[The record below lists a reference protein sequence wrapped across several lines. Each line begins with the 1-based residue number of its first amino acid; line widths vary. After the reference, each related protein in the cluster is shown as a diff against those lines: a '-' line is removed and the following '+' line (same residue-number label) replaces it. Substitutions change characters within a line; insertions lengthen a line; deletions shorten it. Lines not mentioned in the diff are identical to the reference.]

1 MQSAAHLCAILVS
14 ESDLYFLSP
23 FPPGVALLS
32 SEYPEQ
38 ILPTLLA
45 RYGHP
50 TQGTEDAPAAVSR
63 MKLGEVLMRV
73 TRALGEWCL
82 GTGWCWD
89 ILEIKASE
97 IPGFVGLRVPAVP
110 TRDHRGASRWGQAPH
125 GQGEAEG
132 TPMVQGCER
141 CRGKEVSRK
150 MLPGKPSPRLEFVAQ
165 GAAIPWKTPSSCL
178 RGRGEP
184 APGAFQASP
193 CVGGL
198 APWDRDPAL
207 PPGSFPAEAQGQ
219 ERGRGSRSRPP
230 SPSAAL
236 AGLRG
241 RREAPGHAGLRDESC
256 ARPFRQLL
264 LGHVLKRLVLLL
276 VEARLTRA
284 GVRCFQGTKGRR
296 KPLSP
301 VLWGC
306 RQPHPKGL
314 SWAGTSKGSRQ
325 RLAACPPG
333 PCTLPS
339 VSDLP
344 GA

>member
-1 MQSAAHLCAILVS
+1 MKAG
-14 ESDLYFLSP
+14 ES
-23 FPPGVALLS
+23 
-32 SEYPEQ
+32 
-38 ILPTLLA
+38 
-45 RYGHP
+45 
-50 TQGTEDAPAAVSR
+50 
-63 MKLGEVLMRV
+63 
-73 TRALGEWCL
+73 
-82 GTGWCWD
+82 
-89 ILEIKASE
+89 
-97 IPGFVGLRVPAVP
+97 PGFVGLRVPAVP
-110 TRDHRGASRWGQAPH
+110 TRDHRGASRWGQAPR

-132 TPMVQGCER
+132 TPVAQGCER

-150 MLPGKPSPRLEFVAQ
+150 MLPGKPSPRLECVAQ

-178 RGRGEP
+178 QGRGEP

-198 APWDRDPAL
+198 APWDRDPAP

-306 RQPHPKGL
+306 WQPHPKGL

-333 PCTLPS
+333 PQALPS
-339 VSDLP
+339 VSDLA

>member
-14 ESDLYFLSP
+14 EPDPCFLSP

-32 SEYPEQ
+32 SKYPEQ

-45 RYGHP
+45 RYGRP
-50 TQGTEDAPAAVSR
+50 VQGTEDAPAAVSR

-82 GTGWCWD
+82 GTGRCWD

-110 TRDHRGASRWGQAPH
+110 TRDHGGASRWGQAPR

-132 TPMVQGCER
+132 TPVAQGRER

-150 MLPGKPSPRLEFVAQ
+150 MLPGKPSPGLECVAQ
-165 GAAIPWKTPSSCL
+165 GPAIPWKTPSACL

-198 APWDRDPAL
+198 APWDQDPA
-207 PPGSFPAEAQGQ
+207 PPAGSFPAEAQGQ
-219 ERGRGSRSRPP
+219 ERGRGSCSRPP

-284 GVRCFQGTKGRR
+284 GISVLPGHRGKEEAALPGAVGLPAAPSQGAE
-296 KPLSP
+296 
-301 VLWGC
+301 
-306 RQPHPKGL
+306 L
-314 SWAGTSKGSRQ
+314 SWALQGQQAAPGSLASWPTSS
-325 RLAACPPG
+325 PF
-333 PCTLPS
+333 S
-339 VSDLP
+339 V
-344 GA
+344 